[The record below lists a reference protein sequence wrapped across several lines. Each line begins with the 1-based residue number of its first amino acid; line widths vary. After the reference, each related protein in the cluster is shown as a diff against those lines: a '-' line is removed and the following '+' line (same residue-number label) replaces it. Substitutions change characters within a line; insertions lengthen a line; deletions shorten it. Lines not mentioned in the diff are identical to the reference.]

1 MHLHVEV
8 IDWPISPVPAVPP
21 ALAGPTGALAEF
33 RGLVRDDEGGH
44 PIGALEYE
52 AYSPMAERVMERLAR
67 KIADRCGILS
77 ARIVHRVGIVPVG
90 EAAIHIVVAARH
102 RGPAFVFLAEFMDRL
117 KQDVPIWK
125 IRALDRT
132 GRPLAA
138 PPTPPALPS

>member
-8 IDWPISPVPAVPP
+8 IDWPISPGPTVPP
-21 ALAGPTGALAEF
+21 SLAGPAGALAEF
-33 RGLVRDDEGGH
+33 RGLVRNDEGGQ
-44 PIGALEYE
+44 PISALEYE
-52 AYSPMAERVMERLAR
+52 AYSPMAEQTMRRIAR
-67 KIADRCGILS
+67 EIGGRHGVLS

-90 EAAIHIVVAARH
+90 EAAIHLVVAARH
-102 RGPAFVFLAEFMDRL
+102 RGPAFVFLSEFMDRL

-138 PPTPPALPS
+138 PPVAPTPPP